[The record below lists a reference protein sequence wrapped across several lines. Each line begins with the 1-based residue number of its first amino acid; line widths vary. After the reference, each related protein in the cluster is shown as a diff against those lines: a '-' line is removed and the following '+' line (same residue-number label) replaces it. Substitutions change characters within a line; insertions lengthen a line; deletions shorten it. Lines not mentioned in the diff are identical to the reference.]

1 MLSGSRKQNPKII
14 TASQSKPIIAPFEAE
29 IQFLWLQVRLEPG
42 NNTAVLLIHV
52 HVEVAWFAPNPTN
65 LILIS
70 LKLKLM
76 QFVCDRSFFLLSIYL
91 SIDRS
96 ICLSVCLPVY
106 LSICLSVYLSIC
118 LSIDLSIY
126 LSVCLS
132 VCLFVYL
139 LIYLSACLSVCLSV
153 CLSIYLSVL

>member
-1 MLSGSRKQNPKII
+1 MRRVLSGSRKQNPKII
-14 TASQSKPIIAPFEAE
+14 TASQRRRIIAPFEAE
-29 IQFLWLQVRLEPG
+29 VQFLCLQVRLEPG

-70 LKLKLM
+70 LKLKLL

-96 ICLSVCLPVY
+96 ICLSVCLSVYLSIYLSVYLLIYLSIYLSVCLSVCLSVY

-118 LSIDLSIY
+118 LSIYLSIY
-126 LSVCLS
+126 
-132 VCLFVYL
+132 
-139 LIYLSACLSVCLSV
+139 
-153 CLSIYLSVL
+153 

>member
-1 MLSGSRKQNPKII
+1 MRRVLSGSRKQNPKII
-14 TASQSKPIIAPFEAE
+14 TASQRRRIIAPFEAE
-29 IQFLWLQVRLEPG
+29 VQFLCLQVRLEPG

-96 ICLSVCLPVY
+96 ICLSVCL
-106 LSICLSVYLSIC
+106 SICLSVYLSIC
-118 LSIDLSIY
+118 LSIDLSI
-126 LSVCLS
+126 
-132 VCLFVYL
+132 
-139 LIYLSACLSVCLSV
+139 CLSV
-153 CLSIYLSVL
+153 CLSI

>member
-1 MLSGSRKQNPKII
+1 MRRVLSGSRKQNPKII
-14 TASQSKPIIAPFEAE
+14 TASQRRRIIAPFEAE
-29 IQFLWLQVRLEPG
+29 VQFLCLQVRLEPG

-91 SIDRS
+91 SI
-96 ICLSVCLPVY
+96 
-106 LSICLSVYLSIC
+106 
-118 LSIDLSIY
+118 
-126 LSVCLS
+126 
-132 VCLFVYL
+132 
-139 LIYLSACLSVCLSV
+139 CLSVCLSV
-153 CLSIYLSVL
+153 YLIYLIIYLIYLSIYLFVL